1 MKYFKQL
8 ILLSIFILN
17 NILALDIPINST
29 QKGSISEWL
38 FMGPIEPD
46 SDAYDLIGKIEKDP
60 LIYFRTEPKN
70 PVSSKI
76 QHVKSDL
83 LYGGQFYYQLYDKI
97 DKGDVI
103 FAFSYLESKNDQTVV
118 FINNSARGS
127 LEVFLNGRLIKT
139 VNNQLEDYEV
149 KLKKGLNN
157 VLVKINPDSYRPEF
171 ENLFHRFF
179 FRVLPDT
186 RFEITGKLL
195 DINGKV
201 LTNKNVTAFDNVRF
215 YKDDTTWYDL
225 SGNGNHGTLTNGPTH
240 TIPLAAHPTKG
251 ITLDGSDDWISNTSL
266 DGGDTSF
273 TIELWVYHNGTDQN
287 ASYGIYSGGRD
298 QGPLIYHHGSGMGTG
313 HYFPS
318 SPGGDYPGGNSAS
331 AVNGDWTQIV
341 HNYYNTHSSSSNLYK
356 SYKNGVHVGSST
368 IDFHDSGH
376 GRGTDGYALGSYST
390 GNNVYKGSYGI
401 FKYYN
406 RNLSDAEVMQNF
418 NSERNRFGK

>member
-1 MKYFKQL
+1 MGKVAAIGRDGRFMVNPSNHSESTTHYSKSYISEGVPVTDGLKVWLDADDWASYPGTKTMLGDWNDYGSNQDHYRTMGSDGVV
-8 ILLSIFILN
+8 LLGTSTNWIGRFIATTTATGNHTLVFDYWSDSSSSSFVLN
-17 NILALDIPINST
+17 NDGIMNN
-29 QKGSISEWL
+29 EWAETL
-38 FMGPIEPD
+38 TAETYRKTFIE
-46 SDAYDLIGKIEKDP
+46 
-60 LIYFRTEPKN
+60 
-70 PVSSKI
+70 
-76 QHVKSDL
+76 
-83 LYGGQFYYQLYDKI
+83 
-97 DKGDVI
+97 
-103 FAFSYLESKNDQTVV
+103 
-118 FINNSARGS
+118 
-127 LEVFLNGRLIKT
+127 T
-139 VNNQLEDYEV
+139 VNCTSTGEIQMFIR
-149 KLKKGLNN
+149 NN
-157 VLVKINPDSYRPEF
+157 TS
-171 ENLFHRFF
+171 
-179 FRVLPDT
+179 
-186 RFEITGKLL
+186 G
-195 DINGKV
+195 
-201 LTNKNVTAFDNVRF
+201 KNVYIDNVRF